1 MIGTYVVVCIVTTA
15 AEEMKINS
23 AEEIIMKNQLYF
35 NFYWFTKNFK
45 NDYLTKNIIYYFI
58 RILFLSSF
66 TSGTSNV

>member
-23 AEEIIMKNQLYF
+23 VEIEIMKNQLY
-35 NFYWFTKNFK
+35 FYWFTKNFK

>member
-23 AEEIIMKNQLYF
+23 AEEIMKNQLY
-35 NFYWFTKNFK
+35 FYWFTKNFK